1 MMAVERWK
9 RREEI
14 ESDEVMGE
22 LSCGVNVGRVDKE
35 GSRA

>member
-9 RREEI
+9 RREGI
-14 ESDEVMGE
+14 ERGGVTGE